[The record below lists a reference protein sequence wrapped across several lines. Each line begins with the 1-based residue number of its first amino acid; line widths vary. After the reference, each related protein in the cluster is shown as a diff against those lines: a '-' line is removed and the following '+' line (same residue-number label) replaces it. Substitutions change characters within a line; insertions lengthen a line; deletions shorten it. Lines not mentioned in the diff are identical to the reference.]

1 VDLTRLLGRLA
12 TGAPVPVFPITGAGC
27 RSHVQDLRLASGV
40 EIVASP
46 RAAVVLL
53 VAGEVPTTH
62 VEAVGRV
69 HDLMPHPRGTVSW
82 RGGGPLTDGWPAASV
97 EPGDDPVPVLRGV
110 AAGLLAGARPSDPP
124 VLPDVDPVEWR
135 GVGPY
140 GQGGSGM
147 TGGTPYGR
155 PMAELG
161 PDRDGLRLDILPV
174 TVGPFVP
181 WLPPGLVLDVKLAGD
196 LVVEAAVAAAT
207 SDALSLSPPDPGPFV
222 RALHEPVLVA
232 ELELARARA
241 HLRWLSDALLVQG
254 LPALSRRA
262 LRLARSIQPGDG
274 ARVRAFAAVLGR
286 TGLFR
291 WSLGVTR
298 SLGPDRLAGLGLGPV
313 ARATGLREDARLDDP
328 AYVDLAFE
336 PVVLDLDTVRGPWRV
351 RLEEAARSLDLA
363 ARAGL
368 AVTSNRASVESPRG
382 RLEAGSSPTGRML
395 DLVPDAL
402 AGLEWGTAVST
413 LVSLDL
419 DLDEAALV
427 APRALE
433 ATA

>member
-12 TGAPVPVFPITGAGC
+12 TGAPAPVFPVTGTGS
-27 RSHVQDLRLASGV
+27 RSHVQDLRLAAGI

-53 VAGEVPTTH
+53 VAGEVPATH
-62 VEAVGRV
+62 VEALGRGP
-69 HDLMPHPRGTVSW
+69 DLMPHPRATVAW
-82 RGGGPLTDGWPAASV
+82 RSGGPLAGGWPAVSV
-97 EPGDDPVPVLRGV
+97 DPGEDPVPVLRGV
-110 AAGLLAGARPSDPP
+110 AADLLSGARPSEPP
-124 VLPDVDPVEWR
+124 VLPDVEPVEWR

-196 LVVEAAVAAAT
+196 LVVEAAVAQAT
-207 SDALSLSPPDPGPFV
+207 SDALSLVPPDPGPFV

-232 ELELARARA
+232 ELEVARARA

-262 LRLARSIQPGDG
+262 LRLARSVRPGDG
-274 ARVRAFAAVLGR
+274 ARVRAFAAALPR

-291 WSLGVTR
+291 WSLGGTR
-298 SLGPDRLAGLGLGPV
+298 SLGPNRLAGLGLGPI
-313 ARATGLREDARLDDP
+313 ARAAGLREDARLDDP

-336 PVVLDLDTVRGPWRV
+336 PVVLDLDAVRGPWRV

-368 AVTSNRASVESPRG
+368 AVTSNRTSVESPRG
-382 RLEAGSSPTGRML
+382 RLESGSSPTGRLL